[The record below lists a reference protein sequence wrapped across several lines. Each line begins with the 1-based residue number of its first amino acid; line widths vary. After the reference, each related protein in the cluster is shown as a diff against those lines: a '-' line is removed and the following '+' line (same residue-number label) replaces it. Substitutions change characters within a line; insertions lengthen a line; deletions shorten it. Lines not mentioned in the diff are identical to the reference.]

1 MATAEG
7 AGACDGGQLGRDGGG
22 RHGKWSAP
30 SLNANSNDEPTHPL
44 LQS

>member
-22 RHGKWSAP
+22 RHGKWSA
-30 SLNANSNDEPTHPL
+30 SLNANPNDEPTHPL
-44 LQS
+44 PQS